1 LKEENLSSA
10 VISEPESPETMAP
23 SKGKSI
29 QRDPQGLVRRR
40 SFLQGLGL
48 AGVALSTGALVTT
61 RAAAATSSSST
72 QLSKGD
78 VAILKLLAAAELIE
92 ADLWQQYAE
101 LGGVTQGTQNS
112 YQLALQQLDSDGS
125 QYISS
130 NTLDEQSHADFL
142 NAYLISKGEEPV
154 DFDRF
159 RTLPSSQAT
168 GAQQIGRLTNV
179 MQLSVDTSWYVRY
192 RSATN
197 PDFDATF
204 AEALA
209 ALAKGQFPGIPR
221 TNADFGPKHHVQAIA
236 NTAAFHFGFI
246 EQAGSSL
253 YATLS
258 QKVSNPEV
266 LKITLSIG
274 GDEICHF
281 LEWVDFA
288 GNGVQPPIAPLKDPT
303 NGLIFPNFDA
313 KKNPLLQTNLIFP
326 VPCEFI
332 SPDLPH
338 CAVIRPTSPGQLD
351 AVGAINGFISDGL
364 FLGQPPEFS
373 ELVLN
378 LAHAADAARR
388 S

>member
-1 LKEENLSSA
+1 MKEPDLPMA
-10 VISEPESPETMAP
+10 VISETES
-23 SKGKSI
+23 SKTTARSKENGT
-29 QRDPQGLVRRR
+29 QRSAQGALKRR
-40 SFLQGLGL
+40 SFLKGLGM
-48 AGVALSTGALVTT
+48 AGVALSASGLVATEA
-61 RAAAATSSSST
+61 RAANARSHER
-72 QLSKGD
+72 LNKGD

-101 LGGVTQGTQNS
+101 LGGVSTGAQNS
-112 YQLALQQLDSDGS
+112 YQLALQGLDGDGS

-130 NTLDEQSHADFL
+130 NNLDEQSHAAFL
-142 NAYLISKGEEPV
+142 NAYLVSKGEEPV

-197 PDFDATF
+197 PDFGATF

-209 ALAKGQFPGIPR
+209 ALAKGEFPGIPR
-221 TNADFGPKHHVQAIA
+221 TNADFGPKNHVQAIA

-258 QKVSNPEV
+258 QKVSNAEV

-288 GNGVQPPIAPLKDPT
+288 GNGVQPPIAPFTDP
-303 NGLIFPNFDA
+303 
-313 KKNPLLQTNLIFP
+313 
-326 VPCEFI
+326 
-332 SPDLPH
+332 
-338 CAVIRPTSPGQLD
+338 
-351 AVGAINGFISDGL
+351 
-364 FLGQPPEFS
+364 
-373 ELVLN
+373 
-378 LAHAADAARR
+378 
-388 S
+388 